1 MKKIIITF
9 LICLPLSLM
18 AQSDTTKRDT
28 TIQLKMNIN
37 QFRALLGTIDANID
51 SKSVSKSLLEFLQ
64 KSAQMVQPADKPK
77 IGKP

>member
-1 MKKIIITF
+1 MRKSILTL
-9 LICLPLSLM
+9 LICLPLALM

-51 SKSVSKSLLEFLQ
+51 SKSVSKSLLDFLQ

-77 IGKP
+77 K

>member
-1 MKKIIITF
+1 MKKLFITF
-9 LICLPLSLM
+9 LICLPLALM

-64 KSAQMVQPADKPK
+64 KSAQIVQPADKPK
-77 IGKP
+77 K

>member
-1 MKKIIITF
+1 MRKSILTL
-9 LICLPLSLM
+9 LICLPLALM

-64 KSAQMVQPADKPK
+64 KSAQIVQPADKPK
-77 IGKP
+77 K

>member
-1 MKKIIITF
+1 MRKSILTL
-9 LICLPLSLM
+9 LICLPLALM
-18 AQSDTTKRDT
+18 AQQDSIKRDT

-64 KSAQMVQPADKPK
+64 KSAQIVQPADKPK
-77 IGKP
+77 K

>member
-1 MKKIIITF
+1 MRKLIITF
-9 LICLPLSLM
+9 LICLPLALM

-37 QFRALLGTIDANID
+37 QFRGLLYAIDQNID
-51 SKSVSKSLLEFLQ
+51 SKKVSKELLEFLQ

-77 IGKP
+77 K

>member
-1 MKKIIITF
+1 MRKIIITF
-9 LICLPLSLM
+9 LICLPLALM

-28 TIQLKMNIN
+28 IIQLKMNIN

-77 IGKP
+77 K